1 MACGCR
7 AVSITASEPAIKQD
21 LSKGSPLPMTCADGR
36 YAEYLAD
43 VIKRAVAL
51 AAAELHRRDGGVRS
65 AEYML

>member
-1 MACGCR
+1 
-7 AVSITASEPAIKQD
+7 
-21 LSKGSPLPMTCADGR
+21 MTCADGR